1 VSGRERGD
9 GCDLPASKP
18 APRRVASHPDPLATA
33 RALVTR
39 GLAGRPVRIF
49 LFGSRARGDAAPFS
63 DIDIALW
70 AAAPLPR
77 ELLGRLRET
86 LEESTVPV
94 RVDLVD
100 LRLADPAFRRAV
112 LAHAVEWTG

>member
-1 VSGRERGD
+1 MA
-9 GCDLPASKP
+9 ASQP
-18 APRRVASHPDPLATA
+18 APRRVASRSDPLATA

-39 GLAGRPVRIF
+39 GLVGHPVRIF

-63 DIDIALW
+63 DIDIALL
-70 AAAPLPR
+70 AAAPLPLD
-77 ELLGRLRET
+77 LLGRLRET

-112 LAHAVEWTG
+112 LADAVKWTV